1 MSFFSCFQT
10 GPFNLISPLLTT
22 YNQQLWLTCVMQAEH
37 SNSKNTEWATVIYTV
52 ILFSKHTCLWLT
64 TTYFHRC
71 LCQWETSS
79 SLLRSTFSWREWC
92 RTPAWCAST
101 TRARSH
107 ERYTAGVWVSIRNQ
121 QRSLLMCST
130 VQLLTEPTVIQ
141 HFFRLSLQKCDEII
155 VLHLGYLNYTQYQV
169 VVSFKGLENITY
181 EIKVKFVVSDK
192 LPDMCLFVAAL
203 DSFVFLHSP
212 PFCSPQWKTYNPT
225 FSQVEIWFRFVFVV
239 LTFMVTVR
247 ARITF
252 LSLNLNECQSVLTKT
267 WQWTEDKLDKLTVF
281 SLHAAVFVCTL
292 AEKVLHEGL
301 GHRTEVD
308 VYPSPFAAALQRWA
322 SG

>member
-1 MSFFSCFQT
+1 M
-10 GPFNLISPLLTT
+10 
-22 YNQQLWLTCVMQAEH
+22 
-37 SNSKNTEWATVIYTV
+37 
-52 ILFSKHTCLWLT
+52 
-64 TTYFHRC
+64 
-71 LCQWETSS
+71 
-79 SLLRSTFSWREWC
+79 
-92 RTPAWCAST
+92 
-101 TRARSH
+101 
-107 ERYTAGVWVSIRNQ
+107 
-121 QRSLLMCST
+121 
-130 VQLLTEPTVIQ
+130 Q
-141 HFFRLSLQKCDEII
+141 HFFRLFLQKCDEII

-252 LSLNLNECQSVLTKT
+252 LSLNLNECQSVLSKT
-267 WQWTEDKLDKLTVF
+267 
-281 SLHAAVFVCTL
+281 
-292 AEKVLHEGL
+292 
-301 GHRTEVD
+301 
-308 VYPSPFAAALQRWA
+308 
-322 SG
+322 